1 VGSRRQH
8 VFVLLFVIALVAVSG
23 IIIASKETKLG
34 LDLQGGLQ
42 LVYEGQPTGTA
53 TEVSGEDIEDS
64 INIIEKRINNLGV
77 SEAEV
82 ARLGNKNIT
91 VGLPGVTDANRASE
105 QVGTTAQLFFY
116 DWEPNLLGQERLI
129 GGHPGQQPPAAA
141 VKKLEKEWKDAG
153 RNPESFE
160 NSLLIASG
168 AYPNAYQAALLAE
181 KQTPKTKEECG
192 KCSVA
197 KPRFYLFED
206 GPKHKLL
213 AGPELNEKDL
223 YESPTGETLSK
234 NGTTVVEIPAGT
246 VLVSELPVDESGKVD
261 ETAQPGWFALND
273 NYALSG
279 SEITEPKQEYAQGN
293 GEPNVAFK
301 FTDEGREN
309 FQNVTRKIAQRGQSQ
324 AIGPVTNAE
333 QAAATSGHFAVIL
346 DNEVQSRPIINYAEN
361 PDGIDGRQGAQI
373 SGGFSGEH
381 GLEQAQEL
389 ATTLQIGA
397 LPIELH
403 LISETQV
410 SATLGS
416 QALHDGI
423 KAGIIGLALVVIF
436 LLAYYRFLG
445 LIAVIALVAYGV
457 IFFALIKLIPITL
470 TLPGIAG
477 LVLTIGVAAD
487 SNIVIFE
494 RIKEEVR
501 AGRSM
506 QSAIT
511 AGYKRGISTIVDAN
525 VVTILTAFI
534 LFVLATAGVKGFAFT
549 LGVGTLTSLLTAVV
563 FTQALLGTMSNSK
576 MLKSRSALGAGGEGR
591 RWHFDFM
598 GASRWFFT
606 FSGIILLI
614 GAVALS
620 TKELNFGIDFKSG
633 TRITAALEKPTNEG
647 EVRESLEEAGVSNAE
662 VQQVTVPHF
671 GNNVFQI
678 ESAQLQPNEVHEVEK
693 ELGAD
698 YGVAKE
704 GFESTSV
711 GPTFGNQ
718 VAESAVKALIFS
730 LLVILV
736 YVALRFEP
744 KFAVPVMIAL
754 AHDIL
759 ITGGVYALTGK
770 EVSSGTVAAF
780 LTILGYSL
788 YDTIIVFD
796 RIRENVPRMPR
807 AAFSQIVN
815 RSMSEVLT
823 RSLATSFTTLLAVLS
838 LLIFGSATLQDFA
851 FAMLIGIASG
861 TYSSIFIASP
871 VLTAWKEREP
881 QFVRR
886 RQRIA
891 EVEGGLVPA
900 FADDVQVAKLSDD
913 DETDA
918 EIAADIEREAPLAEA
933 TGGERRRRLG
943 RGRAATQGTVD
954 EVEAVEAPEAAEP
967 EEAPEAPSA
976 PEPTEKAPAR
986 AGPPD
991 NGANP
996 ESAERR
1002 KRNEER
1008 RARRAQRRKG
1018 RRR

>member
-1 VGSRRQH
+1 MGSRRQH
-8 VFVLLFVIALVAVSG
+8 VFVLLFVVALVAISG
-23 IIIASKETKLG
+23 IVIATKETKLG
-34 LDLQGGLQ
+34 LELQGGLQ

-64 INIIEKRINNLGV
+64 INIIEKRINTLGV
-77 SEAEV
+77 SESEV
-82 ARLGNKNIT
+82 ARLGEKNIT
-91 VGLPGVTDANRASE
+91 VGLPGITDANRAAE
-105 QVGTTAQLFFY
+105 QVGTTAQLYFF
-116 DWEPNLLGQERLI
+116 DWEPNLLGPERVI
-129 GGHPGQQPPAAA
+129 GGHPGQSPPSGA
-141 VKKLEKEWKDAG
+141 VKKLEKEWEEAG
-153 RNPESFE
+153 RKPQSFE
-160 NSLLIASG
+160 NSELIASG
-168 AYPNAYQAALLAE
+168 AFPNAYTAAQLAE
-181 KQTPKTKEECG
+181 EQKPDENCEN
-192 KCSVA
+192 CSVG
-197 KPRFYLFED
+197 RTQYYLFEKEA
-206 GPKHKLL
+206 PHKLL
-213 AGPELNEKDL
+213 AGPETTKKDL
-223 YESPTGETLSK
+223 YESPTGETLPK
-234 NGTTVVEIPAGT
+234 DGLVGEVPAGT
-246 VLVSELPVDESGKVD
+246 ILVSELPTEESGKVD
-261 ETAQPGWFALND
+261 ETAQPGWFALKD
-273 NYALSG
+273 NPALSG
-279 SEITEPKQEYAQGN
+279 SEITEPKQEYAQGS
-293 GEPNVAFK
+293 GEPNVSFK
-301 FTDEGREN
+301 FTGSGQKA
-309 FQNVTRKIAQRGQSQ
+309 FQQVTREIALRGQAQ
-324 AIGPVTNAE
+324 AIPGTEAGAN
-333 QAAATSGHFAVIL
+333 SGHFAVIL

-381 GLEQAQEL
+381 GLQQAQEL

-397 LPIELH
+397 LPIDLH

-423 KAGIIGLALVVIF
+423 KAGIIGLALVVLF

-445 LIAVIALVAYGV
+445 LIAVIGLAAYGT

-487 SNIVIFE
+487 ANIVIFE

-506 QSAIT
+506 KSAIA
-511 AGYKRGISTIVDAN
+511 AGYKRGISTIIDAN
-525 VVTILTAFI
+525 VVTLLTAFI

-549 LGVGTLTSLLTAVV
+549 LGVGTIASLLTAVV
-563 FTQALLGTMSNSK
+563 FTQALLGTFSNSQ
-576 MLKSRSALGAGGEGR
+576 LLRSPSALGAGGGGR
-591 RWHFDFM
+591 GWHFDFM

-606 FSGIILLI
+606 LSGVILLI

-633 TRITAALEKPTNEG
+633 TRITAALEKPTNEEG
-647 EVRESLEEAGVSNAE
+647 VKEALSDAGVGNAE

-671 GNNVFQI
+671 GDNVFQI
-678 ESAQLQPNEVHEVEK
+678 ESAQLQPGEVRAAESALSK
-693 ELGAD
+693 EFGID
-698 YGVAKE
+698 KE

-718 VAESAVKALIFS
+718 VAESAIKALIFS
-730 LLVILV
+730 LLVILI

-754 AHDIL
+754 FHDIL

-823 RSLATSFTTLLAVLS
+823 RSLATSFTTLLAVVS

-851 FAMLIGIASG
+851 FAMFIGIASG

-881 QFVRR
+881 QYIRR

-891 EVEGGLVPA
+891 EVEGGVVPPY
-900 FADDVQVAKLSDD
+900 ADDIQVAKLSDD
-913 DETDA
+913 DETEGA
-918 EIAADIEREAPLAEA
+918 I
-933 TGGERRRRLG
+933 
-943 RGRAATQGTVD
+943 
-954 EVEAVEAPEAAEP
+954 
-967 EEAPEAPSA
+967 SA
-976 PEPTEKAPAR
+976 PEPRQAPAAQPELE
-986 AGPPD
+986 AGGVATAQRPD
-991 NGANP
+991 EGGEDPDDEGPDTNGGAP
-996 ESAERR
+996 AQADTGGDPDSVERR
-1002 KRNEER
+1002 KRNDER

>member
-1 VGSRRQH
+1 MGSRRQH
-8 VFVLLFVIALVAVSG
+8 VLVLLFVVALVALSG
-23 IIIASKETKLG
+23 VIIATKETKLG

-42 LVYEGQPTGTA
+42 LVYEGQPTGTS

-64 INIIEKRINNLGV
+64 INIIEKRINSLGV
-77 SEAEV
+77 SESEV

-91 VGLPGVTDANRASE
+91 VGLPGVTDANRAAE
-105 QVGTTAQLFFY
+105 QVGTTAQLYFF
-116 DWEPNLLGQERLI
+116 DWEPNLIGPERAI
-129 GGHPGQQPPAAA
+129 GGHPGQSPPEEAI
-141 VKKLEKEWKDAG
+141 KELEEEWKKAG
-153 RNPESFE
+153 RNPKSYEGKQ
-160 NSLLIASG
+160 LIASG
-168 AYPNAYQAALLAE
+168 AFPNAYQAALLAAE
-181 KQTPKTKEECG
+181 QKPVEPCEGCSSGKTQY
-192 KCSVA
+192 
-197 KPRFYLFED
+197 YLFEKD
-206 GPKHKLL
+206 APHKLL
-213 AGPELNEKDL
+213 AGPETVKKDL
-223 YESPTGETLSK
+223 YESPTGETLPK
-234 NGTTVVEIPAGT
+234 DGIVVEVPPGT
-246 VLVSELPVDESGKVD
+246 ILVSELPSDESGKVD
-261 ETAQPGWFALND
+261 ETAQPGWFVLKD
-273 NYALSG
+273 NPALSG
-279 SEITEPKQEYAQGN
+279 GEITEPRQEYQQGTN
-293 GEPNVAFK
+293 EPNVAFK
-301 FTDEGREN
+301 FTDQGQEN
-309 FQNVTRKIAQRGQSQ
+309 FQNVTRRIAQRGQAQ
-324 AIGPVTNAE
+324 AIGPVGAE
-333 QAAATSGHFAVIL
+333 EAAALSGHFAVIL
-346 DNEVQSRPIINYAEN
+346 DNEVQSRPIINFSEN
-361 PDGIDGRQGAQI
+361 PDGIDGRQGAEI

-397 LPIELH
+397 LPIDLH

-436 LLAYYRFLG
+436 LLVYYRFLG
-445 LIAVIALVAYGV
+445 LIAVIGLAAYGV

-477 LVLTIGVAAD
+477 VVLTIGVAAD
-487 SNIVIFE
+487 ANIVIFE

-506 QSAIT
+506 SGAIA

-525 VVTILTAFI
+525 VVTLLTAFI
-534 LFVLATAGVKGFAFT
+534 LFVLATAGVKGFAFM
-549 LGVGTLTSLLTAVV
+549 LGVGTITSLLTAVV
-563 FTQALLGTMSNSK
+563 FTRALLGTMSNSR
-576 MLKSRSALGAGGEGR
+576 LLRSPNALGAGGEGR
-591 RWHFDFM
+591 HWHFDFM

-606 FSGIILLI
+606 FSGVILLI

-633 TRITAALEKPTNEG
+633 TRITAALEKPTDES
-647 EVRESLEEAGVSNAE
+647 EVHETLEEAGINNAE

-671 GNNVFQI
+671 GSNVFQI
-678 ESAQLQPNEVHEVEK
+678 ESAQLQPGEVHDTE
-693 ELGAD
+693 GALQKA
-698 YGVAKE
+698 YGVEKE

-718 VAESAVKALIFS
+718 VAESAIKALIFS
-730 LLVILV
+730 LLVILI

-796 RIRENVPRMPR
+796 RIRENMPRMPR

-891 EVEGGLVPA
+891 EAEGTVPA
-900 FADDVQVAKLSDD
+900 FADDVQVAKLAD
-913 DETDA
+913 DEETEA
-918 EIAADIEREAPLAEA
+918 QIAAKGAGASGAE
-933 TGGERRRRLG
+933 
-943 RGRAATQGTVD
+943 
-954 EVEAVEAPEAAEP
+954 AEP
-967 EEAPEAPSA
+967 EAGAVATAERPGGGGSDEDAEGPDGNGSA
-976 PEPTEKAPAR
+976 PTPAARPER
-986 AGPPD
+986 AAD
-991 NGANP
+991 P

-1002 KRNEER
+1002 QRNAER

-1018 RRR
+1018 GRRR